1 MLLAACLVAMIACA
15 TARPTYN
22 FTIPQ
27 AIPPALD
34 QLEEAAKASYIDRA
48 VDAPESGVAEASTRK
63 TVVLVTVSTGYMDF
77 FRNWLYYYR
86 RLVCVKKKKMMMF
99 LVVWLK
105 EENVTERRFSMHA
118 NISCHGAFI
127 EAVLRHRRFCVFLF

>member
-1 MLLAACLVAMIACA
+1 MNLCETGIQHISIFNPLFFSPTTLDAGRSMLLAACLVAMIACA

-86 RLVCVKKKKMMMF
+86 RLVCVKQKKMMLLWLLF
-99 LVVWLK
+99 L
-105 EENVTERRFSMHA
+105 
-118 NISCHGAFI
+118 
-127 EAVLRHRRFCVFLF
+127 AV